1 MIFLDT
7 CIWIELCGARTPVSE
22 QERRQARAASN
33 LLTECIR
40 SHQKIITCKEQLL
53 EIINAIQKA
62 KMREYNRECRNR
74 TEKGVGKIVSSD
86 V

>member
-33 LLTECIR
+33 LLDVYKRQDPILSACPLDPIWFPLVVPAFR
-40 SHQKIITCKEQLL
+40 WRIHKKCL
-53 EIINAIQKA
+53 
-62 KMREYNRECRNR
+62 
-74 TEKGVGKIVSSD
+74 GKDKWQMVSF
-86 V
+86 